1 MRLGIRS
8 LALGDMMGRSESR
21 DWRGMAGCGK
31 TGLQWTMLSSQ
42 FLWRCAV
49 DGLEIALCLLGP
61 R

>member
-1 MRLGIRS
+1 
-8 LALGDMMGRSESR
+8 MGRSESR

-49 DGLEIALCLLGP
+49 DGLEIALCLLGQ